1 MSDFDLREFQQAIRE
16 VQKATPKTCAEII
29 NRGGL
34 TAIIGG
40 KGVKGAIQR
49 TPRADR
55 GKINSLTPAQ
65 LAGAVKRKNGGKK
78 MTRAEWDS
86 AIKAEKA
93 RRRRSIAYTAGPGWH
108 NAAVAFGGKGVRRQ
122 PGFPESEAAKG
133 NGSKATAERLIAE
146 LENTAPAASA
156 IGKKAL
162 QDALNDTA
170 RDMKTYAA
178 NKLQK
183 TFDKHSSR

>member
-1 MSDFDLREFQQAIRE
+1 MSDFDLREFRDAIRQVAAASKKDE
-16 VQKATPKTCAEII
+16 AAIL

-78 MTRAEWDS
+78 MTRTEWNS

-133 NGSKATAERLIAE
+133 NGSKATAESLIAE

-170 RDMKTYAA
+170 KDMKDYAA
-178 NKLQK
+178 RKLQQ
-183 TFDKHSSR
+183 TFNKHNAR